1 MSKHSIFTA
10 IIIAIAATLTG
21 CAAVAITAMGVGGA
35 TAVNHTLT
43 GIAYKTFTIP
53 LPRVKSAALTALD
66 RMGIRVQG
74 SGKEDGSDV
83 IRATGNDRNIEVQL
97 EPISAK
103 STRMRV
109 TAKQSNGILYDSATA
124 TEIIIQTDKILG
136 SN

>member
-1 MSKHSIFTA
+1 MSKSSLFG
-10 IIIAIAATLTG
+10 AAAVVLIMAG
-21 CAAVAITAMGVGGA
+21 CAPLAITALGVGGA

-43 GIAYKTFTIP
+43 GIAYKTFTLP
-53 LPRVKSAALTALD
+53 LPRVKSGALAALD
-66 RMGIRVQG
+66 RMGIKVHG
-74 SGKEDGSDV
+74 SSREDGSDV

-136 SN
+136 AN

>member
-1 MSKHSIFTA
+1 MSKSSLFGVAAAVLITA
-10 IIIAIAATLTG
+10 G
-21 CAAVAITAMGVGGA
+21 CAPLAITALGVGGA

-43 GIAYKTFTIP
+43 GIAYKTFTS
-53 LPRVKSAALTALD
+53 LPRVKSGALAALD
-66 RMGIRVQG
+66 RMGIKVHG
-74 SGKEDGSDV
+74 SSKEDGSDV

-109 TAKQSNGILYDSATA
+109 TAKQSGGLLYDSATA

>member
-1 MSKHSIFTA
+1 MRKSSYFGAAAVVLMTA
-10 IIIAIAATLTG
+10 G
-21 CAAVAITAMGVGGA
+21 CAPLAITALGVGGA

-43 GIAYKTFTIP
+43 GIAYKTFTLP
-53 LPRVKSAALTALD
+53 LPRVKTGALAALD
-66 RMGIRVQG
+66 RMGIKVQG
-74 SGKEDGSDV
+74 SSKEDGSDV

-109 TAKQSNGILYDSATA
+109 TAKQSGGLLYDSATA
-124 TEIIIQTDKILG
+124 TEIIIQTDKVLG

>member
-1 MSKHSIFTA
+1 MSKSSLFGAAAVVLITA
-10 IIIAIAATLTG
+10 G
-21 CAAVAITAMGVGGA
+21 CAPLAITALGVGGA

-43 GIAYKTFTIP
+43 GIAYKTFTLP
-53 LPRVKSAALTALD
+53 LPRVKSGALAALD
-66 RMGIRVQG
+66 RMGIKVHG
-74 SGKEDGSDV
+74 SSKEDGSDV

>member
-1 MSKHSIFTA
+1 MSKSSLFGVAAVVLITA
-10 IIIAIAATLTG
+10 G
-21 CAAVAITAMGVGGA
+21 CAPLAITALGVGGA

-43 GIAYKTFTIP
+43 GIAYKTFTLP
-53 LPRVKSAALTALD
+53 LPRVKSGALAALD
-66 RMGIRVQG
+66 RMGIKVHG
-74 SGKEDGSDV
+74 SSKEDGSDV